1 VAHTSAKFS
10 LAKDE
15 QKSQQCKWLIAVD
28 IMSGNSMPNAWLVPG
43 QLKQQKHG
51 RIAKQQK
58 HGRIA

>member
-28 IMSGNSMPNAWLVPG
+28 IMSGNSMPNAWLGAVVN
-43 QLKQQKHG
+43 
-51 RIAKQQK
+51 
-58 HGRIA
+58 